1 MGRTVIVTG
10 AGGGLGPA
18 VVGAFLADGWR
29 VVAPYYPESSRGRVP
44 EGAEPIEAD
53 LTDTDALARAMA
65 LATAEADAPLR
76 ALVNI
81 VGGFAAGQP
90 VKDTPLADFEA
101 QFALNVRPTYLVTQA
116 ALPALVDAG
125 GGAIVCFGS
134 AAALNPWAGGSG
146 YAASKAA
153 VIAFAR
159 AVAKEHQKDGVR
171 CNVVAPS
178 MIDTPANRAA
188 SPDAIDKMVP
198 PERIA
203 AVVRFLCGEESAAL
217 NGVVLPV

>member
-1 MGRTVIVTG
+1 MGHTVVVTG

-18 VVGAFLADGWR
+18 VVGIFVDDGWR
-29 VVAPYYPESSRGRVP
+29 VVAPYFPEGSRERVP

-53 LTDTDALARAMA
+53 LTDTDALARVMS
-65 LATAEADAPLR
+65 LATSEADAPVR

-90 VKDTPLADFEA
+90 VKDTPLAEFEA
-101 QFALNVRPTYLVTQA
+101 QFTLNMRPTYLVTQA

-134 AAALNPWAGGSG
+134 AAALSPWAGGAG

-159 AVAKEHQKDGVR
+159 AVAKEHAGDGVR

-188 SPDAIDKMVP
+188 SPNAIDKMVP

-203 AVVRFLCGEESAAL
+203 SVVRFLCSEDSAAL
-217 NGVVLPV
+217 NGVVVPV

>member
-1 MGRTVIVTG
+1 MARTAVVTG

-18 VVGAFLADGWR
+18 VVGSFLADGWR
-29 VVAPYYPESSRGRVP
+29 VVAPYFPAASRDRVP
-44 EGAEPIEAD
+44 DGAEPIEAD
-53 LTDTDALARAMA
+53 LTDTDALARVVA
-65 LATAEADAPLR
+65 LATEDAGAPLG

-81 VGGFAAGQP
+81 VGGFAGGQP
-90 VKDTPLADFEA
+90 VIETPLEAFEA

-116 ALPALVDAG
+116 ALPALVAAG

-134 AAALNPWAGGSG
+134 AAALEPWAGGSG

-159 AVAKEHQKDGVR
+159 AVAKEHAADGVR
-171 CNVVAPS
+171 CNVIAPS

-188 SPDAIDKMVP
+188 MPDAIDRMVR

-203 AVVRFLCGEESAAL
+203 SAVRFLCGDESAAL